1 MASSREVAWRLVN
14 PRYAPGI
21 DGEGARLWGGRWN
34 SPGTPVVY
42 AASSL
47 ALAVLEYLVH
57 VPPSMRRAGK
67 FPELTAVRL
76 STAAAGIAE
85 ADIDLRE
92 VLAADGK
99 ALCRARGDEWLA
111 GAATPGLRVPSV
123 IVPQERN
130 ILLNPRHPNFDA
142 RIEASE
148 PFGLD
153 PRLGG

>member
-34 SPGTPVVY
+34 LPGRPVVY

-57 VPPSMRRAGK
+57 VPLAMRRAGR

-76 STAAAGIAE
+76 STAAAGIVDVNAE
-85 ADIDLRE
+85 GIFGP
-92 VLAADGK
+92 DGH
-99 ALCRARGDEWLA
+99 AVCRARGDGWLA
-111 GAATPGLRVPSV
+111 EAATPGLRVPSV

-130 ILLNPRHPNFDA
+130 ILLNPRHPDFDVGV
-142 RIEASE
+142 ETSE
-148 PFGLD
+148 PFMFD